1 MSVENDALPVGQE
14 HRSLDRLIRMFAR
27 FVSTGYLVYFV
38 LLLPELRRTAYL
50 TSPWWTWFCVI
61 AVFGSG
67 IVFGVVSF
75 SKNITLIRYAG
86 SLAALTYLVA
96 ALSWWFAW
104 DDTLFDKGGN
114 FLSAFP
120 GLATLAAATVWPP
133 IPVFI
138 HLGTALL
145 SVQLSNY
152 VLREPFMTN
161 PFVADLLFGIM
172 FCTIFVAATL
182 AALRTARILDAT
194 ISRTQDD
201 AAGSAAAEARAVER
215 ERFDAL
221 IHDGVMSS
229 LLSVTRQGRTQ
240 SVVKQARSTLHQL
253 DSLRANS
260 TPTVVDMTEAI
271 AQLRAAATDI
281 DDSVTVVIDADR
293 ACDGDEPPTYP
304 SDAVRAIGAAL
315 AEALR
320 NSILHAGAAEQS
332 VTIAARPGSL
342 RVSVVDDGVGFDQS
356 AVPPHRLGVAV
367 SIRGRL
373 RQLSG
378 GSSHIISSPGTGTT
392 VQLAWHDGAVT

>member
-1 MSVENDALPVGQE
+1 
-14 HRSLDRLIRMFAR
+14 
-27 FVSTGYLVYFV
+27 
-38 LLLPELRRTAYL
+38 
-50 TSPWWTWFCVI
+50 
-61 AVFGSG
+61 
-67 IVFGVVSF
+67 
-75 SKNITLIRYAG
+75 
-86 SLAALTYLVA
+86 
-96 ALSWWFAW
+96 
-104 DDTLFDKGGN
+104 
-114 FLSAFP
+114 
-120 GLATLAAATVWPP
+120 
-133 IPVFI
+133 
-138 HLGTALL
+138 
-145 SVQLSNY
+145 
-152 VLREPFMTN
+152 
-161 PFVADLLFGIM
+161 
-172 FCTIFVAATL
+172 
-182 AALRTARILDAT
+182 
-194 ISRTQDD
+194 
-201 AAGSAAAEARAVER
+201 
-215 ERFDAL
+215 
-221 IHDGVMSS
+221 MSS